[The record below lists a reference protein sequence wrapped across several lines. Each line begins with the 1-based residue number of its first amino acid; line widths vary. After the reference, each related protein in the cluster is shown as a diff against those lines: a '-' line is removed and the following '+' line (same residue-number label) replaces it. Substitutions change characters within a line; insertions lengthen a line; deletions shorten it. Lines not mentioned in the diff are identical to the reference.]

1 METRSMK
8 PRAISYGLNSI
19 SYIKRKKYRLLFSLK
34 INRGVF
40 IVRER
45 ERSEPFSFLF
55 LKQVC

>member
-45 ERSEPFSFLF
+45 ERDPNLF
-55 LKQVC
+55 GF